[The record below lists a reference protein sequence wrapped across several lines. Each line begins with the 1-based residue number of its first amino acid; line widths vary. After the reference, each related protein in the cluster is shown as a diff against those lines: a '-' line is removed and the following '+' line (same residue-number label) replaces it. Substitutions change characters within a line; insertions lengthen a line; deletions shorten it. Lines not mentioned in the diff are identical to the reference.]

1 MCLTMVLHSFAYH
14 FRNIVFINPNTIRI
28 IIIECLRSGW
38 NVFIF
43 ILGCFFSSTNCH
55 IIPYAYASLRIKFTI
70 ENALKLET
78 ISLKVIFID
87 VICVTLNW
95 MWVSTHS
102 DSYIVCLVFQSV
114 RQIGAFIVPMFL
126 FNSHLDWT
134 SVSLRSKQSN
144 SCIVTTAT
152 NWEAFSPKKINC
164 CRQCAIVRL
173 QSKLQLHIII
183 YRHWALCV
191 RRVRKC
197 FRTLCW
203 RVISLLH
210 QLFMSG
216 ESIKCVSSKAK
227 TKQNIKYRKKNM
239 AWLWIATSIAAIS
252 IHRNNDIRMKT
263 FTK

>member
-1 MCLTMVLHSFAYH
+1 MKIHAAFKIRNHFFESYFHRRHLCYVELNVSFHSQRFIHCLLGISVRPSDRCIYRAHVLVQF
-14 FRNIVFINPNTIRI
+14 
-28 IIIECLRSGW
+28 
-38 NVFIF
+38 
-43 ILGCFFSSTNCH
+43 
-55 IIPYAYASLRIKFTI
+55 SLR
-70 ENALKLET
+70 
-78 ISLKVIFID
+78 
-87 VICVTLNW
+87 
-95 MWVSTHS
+95 
-102 DSYIVCLVFQSV
+102 
-114 RQIGAFIVPMFL
+114 
-126 FNSHLDWT
+126 LDGG
-134 SVSLRSKQSN
+134 SKQSN

-191 RRVRKC
+191 RRVRQC